1 MSTPPALTGEQ
12 AAEAHVLY
20 AAGAKLRELADL
32 YGCSPQSI
40 ARAIRRA
47 GGTIRPRGG
56 NIDNLTKGQRR

>member
-1 MSTPPALTGEQ
+1 MSTPPALTDEQ

-20 AAGAKLRELADL
+20 AAGVKRHELAAG

-56 NIDNLTKGQRR
+56 NIGNLKGGTG